1 MWHLKMAERGG
12 AAVTVGTFESV
23 TAAAEKIIELE
34 GYPVSG
40 IFFEI
45 YIETGPG
52 AHSEQEAFGHL
63 EHTGKTTGRAY
74 VVKRIQ
80 H

>member
-12 AAVTVGTFESV
+12 EPVTVGRFETV

-34 GYPVSG
+34 NYSVTGV
-40 IFFEI
+40 FFDI
-45 YIETGPG
+45 LIETGVG
-52 AHSEQEAFGHL
+52 AGSEQEAFGHL
-63 EHTGKTTGRAY
+63 EHTGKRTNRCY
-74 VVKRIQ
+74 LVKRVQ

>member
-12 AAVTVGTFESV
+12 ASITVGSFETV
-23 TAAAEKIIELE
+23 TAATKKLMELE
-34 GYPVSG
+34 GYTNYG
-40 IFFEI
+40 MFFEI

-52 AHSEQEAFGHL
+52 AHSEFEAFGHL
-63 EHTGKTTGRAY
+63 ELTGKNTGRCY
-74 VVKRIQ
+74 LIKRVQ

>member
-23 TAAAEKIIELE
+23 TAAAEKIIKLE

-45 YIETGPG
+45 LIETGPG
-52 AHSEQEAFGHL
+52 AGSEHEAFGHL
-63 EHTGKTTGRAY
+63 EHTGKNTRRCY
-74 VVKRIQ
+74 LVKRVQ